1 MARKCR
7 AAGDVEL
14 RQWGRVFDGRNPAA
28 AAQVQPTKVIQA
40 LPEGAMAVVVL
51 INRGERGDNP
61 RYGVNVRIRARK
73 GREQR
78 FNHGPGIFR
87 RRRPVEQHPAQAGD
101 GAGHAQLLVQQI
113 VKQCVLAAKAVV
125 APERLNAQQ
134 IHRQDLSDNLFM
146 READIV
152 AGIRLPQ
159 QARVF
164 Q

>member
-1 MARKCR
+1 
-7 AAGDVEL
+7 
-14 RQWGRVFDGRNPAA
+14 
-28 AAQVQPTKVIQA
+28 
-40 LPEGAMAVVVL
+40 MAVVVL